1 MASGAK
7 PSPVE
12 DEAESYSHEIEE
24 DGVDLIGTEFDDDLF
39 TKYPDRSTSPGAE
52 FENLNF
58 TSAEMKR
65 QQAKDPTSAVIRT
78 AAEGGAST
86 ASVGFFKRDG
96 LLYRRWTPP
105 GSNGELFE
113 IEQLVLP
120 MQCRKPVLDLAH
132 QIPMVGHMGK
142 NKTAR
147 RVIGRFYRPTLY
159 RDVAD
164 HCRSCKECQMAAPG
178 RAGRAPLIPLP
189 IMEEPFRRI
198 AMDIVGPLPRRRE
211 INTYLC
217 VIMLH
222 DTPKRSLSIH
232 VIRPWVG

>member
-1 MASGAK
+1 M
-7 PSPVE
+7 
-12 DEAESYSHEIEE
+12 
-24 DGVDLIGTEFDDDLF
+24 DLIGTEFDDDLF

-58 TSAEMKR
+58 TSTEMKR
-65 QQAKDPTSAVIRT
+65 QQAEDPTLAAIRT

-86 ASVGFFKRDG
+86 AGVGFFKRDG

-132 QIPMVGHMGK
+132 QIPMAGHMGK

-147 RVIGRFYRPTLY
+147 RVMGRFYWPTLY

-178 RAGRAPLIPLP
+178 RAGHAPLIPLP

-198 AMDIVGPLPRRRE
+198 AMDIVGPLPRRWE

-222 DTPKRSLSIH
+222 DTPKRSLSVH
-232 VIRPWVG
+232 VIQNM